1 MNGEHEE
8 FISKEDEELKHIRE
22 RKMRKLVKKQE
33 RKQKMDVKPAHVTDS
48 NFNEIINKHSL
59 VLIDFWAEWCTPC
72 RMMSPIIEEL
82 TKEYAGKVLI
92 GKLNVDENPETA
104 ERFQIFSIPTL
115 LLMKNGKEVNR
126 IVGLV
131 PKIQIEACFKKYLE

>member
-22 RKMRKLVKKQE
+22 KKMRELVKKQE
-33 RKQKMDVKPAHVTDS
+33 RKQKMDVEPVHVTDS

-115 LLMKNGKEVNR
+115 LLMKNGEEVNR